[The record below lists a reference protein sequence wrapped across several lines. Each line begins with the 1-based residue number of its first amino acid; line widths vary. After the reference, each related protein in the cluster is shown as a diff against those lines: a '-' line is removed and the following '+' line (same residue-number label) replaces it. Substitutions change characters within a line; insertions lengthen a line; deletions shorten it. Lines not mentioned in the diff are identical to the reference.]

1 MGDLNIIVEK
11 FFKDSDEFVEKT
23 KNKSNNITLKDLKQ
37 NLINKLNEE
46 IGSLDVYNGEIQLL
60 EKILVYEYLT
70 NRDL

>member
-1 MGDLNIIVEK
+1 M
-11 FFKDSDEFVEKT
+11 EKT

-70 NRDL
+70 NREL